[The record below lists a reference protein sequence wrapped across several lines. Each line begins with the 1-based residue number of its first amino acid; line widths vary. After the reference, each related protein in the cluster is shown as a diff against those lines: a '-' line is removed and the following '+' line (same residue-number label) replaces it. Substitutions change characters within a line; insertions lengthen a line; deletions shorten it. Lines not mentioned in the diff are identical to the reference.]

1 MYQTYQ
7 SSPVFLYVYIYVCNQ
22 IKHIYVIKKLCF
34 IVMKKTKLLFE
45 QLYIYT
51 LLINKIYNS
60 ILIINLIIFY

>member
-1 MYQTYQ
+1 MCAIKQNTY
-7 SSPVFLYVYIYVCNQ
+7 I
-22 IKHIYVIKKLCF
+22 IKKLCF

-60 ILIINLIIFY
+60 ILIINLIIFYYRFLNFKNTKY